1 MLRIFGPTYRYAGER
16 LTQAETIFIEDHH
29 YDEQARGYPVQ
40 QLLYNSTC
48 DPHAHLV
55 VISGLAHDDVL
66 AEYPHVCLPWYAA
79 NQVDQF
85 EQEHIQPDW
94 THKTAT
100 FNFMI
105 NKPRLHRKF
114 LLQLI
119 DHFALTDY
127 THSLPWQRTQ
137 IVTEDLLGLTQNAL
151 YRHIIQK
158 HGQVPCTTTDYRFGP
173 EQMMDQGIRNGAFR
187 NSQTYNGLL
196 RARVFE
202 PACISLI
209 TDVMFFERETRISE
223 KTIMAIYGGTVPIWV
238 GGWRIASGM
247 RNLGFD
253 TFDDIVD
260 HSYEDL
266 PDPLDRCYHA
276 VKLNLHLLQ
285 EPDWI
290 RNFLEKNHARLQHNL
305 DLCRANVF
313 RTRCLQQI
321 QEFDPK
327 TQQDLLGILDRTAK
341 FSSTLGDVT
350 ARLSPAQISNSKPVD
365 KS

>member
-16 LTQAETIFIEDHH
+16 LTRPEIICIEDHH
-29 YDEQARGYPVQ
+29 YDEQARSYPVK
-40 QLLYNSTC
+40 QLLDNSMC
-48 DPHAHLV
+48 DPQEHLV
-55 VISGLAHDDVL
+55 VISGLAHNDDL
-66 AEYPHVCLPWYAA
+66 STYPHVCLPWYAA

-85 EQEHIQPDW
+85 KQELIQPDW

-137 IVTEDLLGLTQNAL
+137 IVIDDLPRLTQNVL
-151 YRHIIQK
+151 YSKIIQT
-158 HGQVPCTTTDYRFGP
+158 HVQVPCAVTDYRFGQ
-173 EQMMDQGIRNGAFR
+173 EQLMDQGLRNGSFR
-187 NSQTYNGLL
+187 NCQTYNGLL
-196 RARVFE
+196 RERVFE
-202 PACISLI
+202 PSCISLI
-209 TDVMFFERETRISE
+209 TDVVFFERETRISE
-223 KTIMAIYGGTVPIWV
+223 KTIMAIWGGTVPIWV

-247 RNLGFD
+247 RDLGFD
-253 TFDDIVD
+253 VFDDIVD
-260 HSYEDL
+260 HSYETL

-285 EPDWI
+285 EPGWI
-290 RNFLEKNHARLQHNL
+290 RNFLQKNHARLQHNL
-305 DLCRANVF
+305 DLCHNNVF

-321 QEFDPK
+321 QQFDPK
-327 TQQDLLGILDRTAK
+327 TQQELQTILDRNAT

-350 ARLSPAQISNSKPVD
+350 ARHSPTQTG
-365 KS
+365 